1 MENFTRGYEKFGFNV
16 LPNNTIVYRE
26 WAPSAKT
33 ASLVGEFNN
42 WNVNAHQMR
51 KNDFGVWEIEIP
63 PNHGTLAIPHNT
75 KIK

>member
-33 ASLVGEFNN
+33 ASLVG
-42 WNVNAHQMR
+42 
-51 KNDFGVWEIEIP
+51 DFSM
-63 PNHGTLAIPHNT
+63 
-75 KIK
+75 